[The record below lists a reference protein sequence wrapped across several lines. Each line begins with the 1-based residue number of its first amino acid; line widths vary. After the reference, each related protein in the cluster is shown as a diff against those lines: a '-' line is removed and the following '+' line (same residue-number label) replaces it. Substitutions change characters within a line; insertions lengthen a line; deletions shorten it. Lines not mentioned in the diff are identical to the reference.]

1 MLFMT
6 GLALLALGI
15 AVWLAGNRMWLLG
28 AGAGALL
35 GYALLRLFPGIA
47 EGWLGLA
54 IVGGLAL
61 LLGVLAFLGRAFAS
75 LAAMIIGFIAGD
87 AVVLGILEILGLDP
101 GLVGWI
107 LGLIGGVVGALL
119 FRQFL
124 NWALIIFASLIG
136 SVLIVRPLVVWFPSL
151 AGTLAAALI
160 AGLTVVGIY
169 YHFRRDKPRGQ

>member
-35 GYALLRLFPGIA
+35 GYALLRLFPGIT

-54 IVGGLAL
+54 IVGGLAI

-75 LAAMIIGFIAGD
+75 LAAMVIGFIAGD
-87 AVVLGILEILGLDP
+87 AIVLGILETLALDL

-119 FRQFL
+119 FRKFL
-124 NWALIIFASLIG
+124 SWALIIFASLLG
-136 SVLIVRPLVVWFPSL
+136 SVLIVRPLVVWFPTL
-151 AGTLAAALI
+151 VGTFGAVLI
-160 AGLTVVGIY
+160 AGLTVAGIY
-169 YHFRRDKPRGQ
+169 YHYRRGK